1 MPAVVTFSDV
11 FGDIAERGRELLVQT
26 TAALL
31 VAAVVILVGRAFEPL
46 VRRRLRRTG
55 RPSRTRVFTAL
66 YRLSAI
72 IVAVLL
78 ALTLAFPSVR
88 VADVLASLGILS
100 VAVGFAFKNVLE
112 NLLAGVLLLLRD
124 PFKSGD
130 QIKVG
135 EAEGTVEG
143 VTVRETLLRTHDG
156 QLVLIPNAQVY
167 TSPLEVRTHYPYTR
181 VAFRLSFSADVDLGA
196 LLPRLH
202 ELLQELTPATAPAPD
217 VVITSVHE
225 GAIDVEMRLWSL
237 ALRSETTAA
246 VHDAISR
253 TLAELQALGVALDE
267 PAVVVKTEDRT
278 KPTRP
283 AGDRP
288 GDGDVRPPRPIAED

>member
-1 MPAVVTFSDV
+1 MTTSPGLALPQV
-11 FGDIAERGRELLVQT
+11 FDDIAERGRELLVQT
-26 TAALL
+26 AAAVL
-31 VAAVVILVGRAFEPL
+31 VAAVVILVGRAFHPL
-46 VRRRLRRTG
+46 VRRHLRRTG

-66 YRLSAI
+66 YRFSVV

-143 VTVRETLLRTHDG
+143 VTVRETLLRTYDG

-181 VAFRLSFSADVDLGA
+181 VAFSLSFPADVDLGA
-196 LLPRLH
+196 LLPRLR

-217 VVITSVHE
+217 VVITSVGE
-225 GAIDVEMRLWSL
+225 GAVAVEMRLWSL
-237 ALRSETTAA
+237 ALRSETTATI
-246 VHDAISR
+246 HYAISR
-253 TLAELQALGVALDE
+253 TLEELAALGVALDE
-267 PAVVVKTEDRT
+267 PAVVLRIEDDAR
-278 KPTRP
+278 
-283 AGDRP
+283 
-288 GDGDVRPPRPIAED
+288 RPPP

>member
-1 MPAVVTFSDV
+1 MMSAAVGFPEVFDDV
-11 FGDIAERGRELLVQT
+11 AERGQELLVQT
-26 TAALL
+26 SAALL
-31 VAAVVILVGRAFEPL
+31 VAAVVIVAGRALQPL

-55 RPSRTRVFTAL
+55 RPSRARVFTAL
-66 YRLSAI
+66 YRLSVV

-130 QIKVG
+130 QIRVG
-135 EAEGTVEG
+135 DAEGTVEG
-143 VTVRETLLRTHDG
+143 VTVRETLLRTYDG

-167 TSPLEVRTHYPYTR
+167 TSPLEVRTHYPFTR
-181 VAFRLSFSADVDLGA
+181 VSFTLSFAADVDLGA
-196 LLPRLH
+196 LLSHLH

-217 VVITSVHE
+217 VVITSIHD
-225 GAIDVEMRLWSL
+225 GAVNVELRLWSL
-237 ALRSETTAA
+237 ALRSETTATI
-246 VHDAISR
+246 HHAISR
-253 TLAELQALGVALDE
+253 TLEELTAMGVALDE
-267 PAVVVKTEDRT
+267 PAIVVKT
-278 KPTRP
+278 PTSV
-283 AGDRP
+283 AP
-288 GDGDVRPPRPIAED
+288 GPV

>member
-1 MPAVVTFSDV
+1 MTTSPGLALPQV
-11 FGDIAERGRELLVQT
+11 FDDIAERGRELLVQT
-26 TAALL
+26 AAAVL
-31 VAAVVILVGRAFEPL
+31 VAAVVILVGRAFHPL
-46 VRRRLRRTG
+46 VRRHLRRTG

-66 YRLSAI
+66 YRFSVV

-143 VTVRETLLRTHDG
+143 VTVRETLLRTYDG

-181 VAFRLSFSADVDLGA
+181 VAFSLSFPADVDLGA
-196 LLPRLH
+196 LLPRLR

-217 VVITSVHE
+217 VVITSVGE
-225 GAIDVEMRLWSL
+225 GAVAVEMRLWSL
-237 ALRSETTAA
+237 ALRSETTATI
-246 VHDAISR
+246 HYAISR
-253 TLAELQALGVALDE
+253 TLEELAALGVALDE
-267 PAVVVKTEDRT
+267 PAVVLRMEDDAR
-278 KPTRP
+278 
-283 AGDRP
+283 
-288 GDGDVRPPRPIAED
+288 RPPP